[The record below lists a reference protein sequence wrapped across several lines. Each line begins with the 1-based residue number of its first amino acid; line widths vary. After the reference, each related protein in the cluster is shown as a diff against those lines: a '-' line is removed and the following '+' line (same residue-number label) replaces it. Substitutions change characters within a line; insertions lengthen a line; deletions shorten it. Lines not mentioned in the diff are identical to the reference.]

1 MNLQTFLQSEEPRLV
16 FFSGAGL
23 SKESGINTFRDADGT
38 WEKFDVNKVCNIDTF
53 MSNYKTVHDFYNA
66 RRVQLSTVE
75 PNAAHFFIAEMQK
88 KYGDRVLHFTA
99 NVDDLCERA
108 GGTACHVHGSLLEV
122 IDNYTR
128 CGEFAEIKKLGYEE
142 WIPDPEV
149 NSKPNIVFFGES
161 TRFEDG
167 KKVYI
172 YDDMNNVL
180 FFLRPQDTAIIIG
193 SGDQVLEWSYMCGKR
208 SQAFAINVN
217 PVEQQFDNL
226 FQENIYKP
234 ATEAIPDILDFIEK
248 RM

>member
-1 MNLQTFLQSEEPRLV
+1 MDIQPFLQSKEPRLV

-23 SKESGINTFRDADGT
+23 SKESGINTFRDTGGT
-38 WEKFDVNKVCNIDTF
+38 WEKFDVTKVCNIDTF
-53 MSNYKTVHDFYNA
+53 MMNYNMVHQFYNS

-108 GGTACHVHGSLLEV
+108 GGTASHLHGSLLEV

-128 CGEFAEIKKLGYEE
+128 CGEFAEVKKLGYEE
-142 WIPDPEV
+142 WTPTEGV
-149 NSKPNIVFFGES
+149 LSKPNVVFFGES

-172 YDDMNNVL
+172 YDDMTNVL
-180 FFLRPQDTAIIIG
+180 YALRPQDTAIIIG
-193 SGDQVLEWSYMCGKR
+193 SGDQVLEWSYMCGSR
-208 SQAFAINVN
+208 SQVFAINVN
-217 PVEQQFDNL
+217 PATQEFDHL
-226 FQENIYKP
+226 FQANVYKP
-234 ATEAIPDILDFIEK
+234 ATEAIPDMLDFIEK